1 MRKYREGFKEYNE
14 GGDDEGNGRLSSSR
28 DLVETIYRCYKLMYR
43 GETSPMVNSTYFIIH
58 SQDTIYNFMYWNE
71 MDQYNIKKV
80 NEMIERISNITGDK
94 YDEKRDSLPHI
105 EYRDKCRINKNEN
118 ENERIKD
125 KSEL

>member
-1 MRKYREGFKEYNE
+1 
-14 GGDDEGNGRLSSSR
+14 
-28 DLVETIYRCYKLMYR
+28 MYR

-58 SQDTIYNFMYWNE
+58 SQDTIYNFMYRNE

-105 EYRDKCRINKNEN
+105 EYRDKYRINKNEN